1 MKRESFDL
9 LLNVIRNRLTRQNT
23 VLRNCLTPEKVLA
36 CGLLRLAHGN
46 SYETI
51 GPVLNVGRTT
61 AIEACQDVVEALYE
75 LRNEYIKFPTTVA
88 ETMRCIE
95 TFTDKSRL
103 PNIVGAID
111 GTHIKIISP
120 RDSAVDY
127 FSRNQQHDFIIQAV
141 ADGKGLF
148 LDFAAGYP
156 GSLHDARVYR
166 NSSLYQRASNE
177 DILKEP
183 VERIGITDIR
193 PYLVGDSAYPI
204 SPWLMKPYPE
214 ATRDPGEITFNKEL
228 SSARVSIE
236 CAFGR
241 LKSRWRILQK
251 RLDSRITFSVKIS
264 IACAVLHNF
273 CIKIGDE
280 WEDDF
285 YDDDDDRGNEQN
297 NDFMQDGED
306 IRELLKDSL

>member
-1 MKRESFDL
+1 MTSKHCWSYRWDPY
-9 LLNVIRNRLTRQNT
+9 QN
-23 VLRNCLTPEKVLA
+23 N
-36 CGLLRLAHGN
+36 
-46 SYETI
+46 
-51 GPVLNVGRTT
+51 
-61 AIEACQDVVEALYE
+61 
-75 LRNEYIKFPTTVA
+75 
-88 ETMRCIE
+88 
-95 TFTDKSRL
+95 
-103 PNIVGAID
+103 
-111 GTHIKIISP
+111 SP

-127 FSRNQQHDFIIQAV
+127 FSRNQQHDFIIQAI

-177 DILKEP
+177 DVLKEP

-214 ATRDPGEITFNKEL
+214 ATCDPSEITFNKEL
-228 SSARVSIE
+228 SSARVVIE
-236 CAFGR
+236 CTFGH

-251 RLDSRITFSVKIS
+251 RLDSRITFSVKI
-264 IACAVLHNF
+264 AVVCAVLHNF

-280 WEDDF
+280 WDDDF
-285 YDDDDDRGNEQN
+285 YDDNDDDRRNEQN

-306 IRELLKDSL
+306 IRELLRQ

>member
-1 MKRESFDL
+1 MCH
-9 LLNVIRNRLTRQNT
+9 VVNT
-23 VLRNCLTPEKVLA
+23 VDKYPQSAPASPSKSVGIED
-36 CGLLRLAHGN
+36 GN
-46 SYETI
+46 LYETI
-51 GPVLNVGRTT
+51 GPALNVGRTI
-61 AIEACQDVVEALYE
+61 AIEACQDVVEVLYE

-103 PNIVGAID
+103 PNTVGAID
-111 GTHIKIISP
+111 CAFDHI
-120 RDSAVDY
+120 DSAVDY

-141 ADGKGLF
+141 SDGKGLF
-148 LDFAAGYP
+148 LDFATGYP

-177 DILKEP
+177 DILREP

-214 ATRDPGEITFNKEL
+214 ATRDPGEVTFN
-228 SSARVSIE
+228 
-236 CAFGR
+236 
-241 LKSRWRILQK
+241 
-251 RLDSRITFSVKIS
+251 D
-264 IACAVLHNF
+264 
-273 CIKIGDE
+273 
-280 WEDDF
+280 
-285 YDDDDDRGNEQN
+285 YDDDRRNEQN